1 MDARSLK
8 AGALRK
14 SALQDF
20 SPPSPAM
27 VVNLLDHNHIATVED
42 LRVLLLEELAEY
54 EIWLRN
60 AETNPLEVFYP
71 QGKRLGE
78 NDARNRIVEHLHGRM
93 TSRNLSVNIEH
104 HMANANRCDITA
116 TAMLDGRRRLLVVE
130 VKGQWHTELFSAAS
144 NQLHDRYSVHPD
156 AAMQGVYLVLWLGA
170 NETIAGRRDRSIL
183 TPKQLRD
190 KILEGMSAQLR
201 GSVDVFVL
209 DLSRA

>member
-1 MDARSLK
+1 
-8 AGALRK
+8 
-14 SALQDF
+14 
-20 SPPSPAM
+20 
-27 VVNLLDHNHIATVED
+27 VTIAH
-42 LRVLLLEELAEY
+42 
-54 EIWLRN
+54 
-60 AETNPLEVFYP
+60 P
-71 QGKRLGE
+71 
-78 NDARNRIVEHLHGRM
+78 
-93 TSRNLSVNIEH
+93 
-104 HMANANRCDITA
+104 MANANRCDITA

-170 NETIAGRRDRSIL
+170 NETIAGRRDRSIS

-190 KILEGMSAQLR
+190 KVLEGMSAQLR